1 MNNLKK
7 IIKNNFLLNI
17 FNIYNN
23 VNFKNNKVKKISIIY

>member
-7 IIKNNFLLNI
+7 NIKNNFLLNI

>member
-7 IIKNNFLLNI
+7 NIKNDFLLNI

>member
-7 IIKNNFLLNI
+7 NIKNNFLLNI

-23 VNFKNNKVKKISIIY
+23 VNFKIIKLKKFQ